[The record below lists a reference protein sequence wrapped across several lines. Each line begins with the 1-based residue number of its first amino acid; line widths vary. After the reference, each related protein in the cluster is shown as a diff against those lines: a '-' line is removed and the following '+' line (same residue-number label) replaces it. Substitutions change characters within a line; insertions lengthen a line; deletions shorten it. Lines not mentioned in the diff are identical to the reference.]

1 MTLLVLPQMS
11 NAKLSR
17 EPSSNMASPVM
28 HKLLLRNPR
37 ALSLGH
43 EEKQGGN
50 RETSLPAGYKC
61 RVSEDGER
69 LLFVTRARHTCTLM
83 QDVDDLLCQV

>member
-11 NAKLSR
+11 NAKLTR
-17 EPSSNMASPVM
+17 DPSSNMASPAM

-50 RETSLPAGYKC
+50 RETSLPTGYISIGFQ
-61 RVSEDGER
+61 RMER
-69 LLFVTRARHTCTLM
+69 DSSLSLELDRRAR
-83 QDVDDLLCQV
+83 